1 MHSCCRAQTCDFV
14 SCQRRFFKTYFLD
27 ACLELTS
34 DPVANVR
41 LHLASLLP
49 ALKQSIRSALL
60 VKPAYYYCK
69 CLLVPFHKSYCIQSE
84 LCKLCMLYLMPQL
97 PALKQSIRPAL
108 LLMPAHCS
116 LSLDALPAHAT
127 ASRVSYASFAFCTWL
142 YCLLLHTPPVQ
153 LCFYR
158 PLVCNPSL
166 ECLFCNSYV
175 TRVTY
180 SSFVCL
186 HSQRP
191 HQHGMAQ
198 HSFSIG
204 LWKVSSVWHI
214 DSGKAWQFR
223 IVPGVS
229 TRIEGP
235 AVQAIPP
242 TIHQPT
248 PTLYVHKQCC
258 VMRQVAR
265 GCRAVG
271 EAEQRHEQSGH

>member
-1 MHSCCRAQTCDFV
+1 MHSRCRSQTCDLV

-69 CLLVPFHKSYCIQSE
+69 CLLVPFHNSYCIQSE
-84 LCKLCMLYLMPQL
+84 LCKLCMLHLMPQL
-97 PALKQSIRPAL
+97 PARKQSIMPAL

-116 LSLDALPAHAT
+116 LSLDVLPAHAT

-153 LCFYR
+153 LCSYR
-158 PLVCNPSL
+158 PLVCNLSL
-166 ECLFCNSYV
+166 GCLFCNSCV
-175 TRVTY
+175 TRVTF

-186 HSQRP
+186 HSQPP

-198 HSFSIG
+198 HNFSIG
-204 LWKVSSVWHI
+204 LWKVSSLWHI
-214 DSGKAWQFR
+214 DSGKAWQLR
-223 IVPGVS
+223 V
-229 TRIEGP
+229 
-235 AVQAIPP
+235 
-242 TIHQPT
+242 
-248 PTLYVHKQCC
+248 
-258 VMRQVAR
+258 
-265 GCRAVG
+265 
-271 EAEQRHEQSGH
+271 